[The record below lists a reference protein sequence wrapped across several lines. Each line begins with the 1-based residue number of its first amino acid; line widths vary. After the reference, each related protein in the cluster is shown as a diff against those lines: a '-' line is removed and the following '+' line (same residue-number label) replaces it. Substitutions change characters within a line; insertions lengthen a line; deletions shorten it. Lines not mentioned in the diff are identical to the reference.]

1 VSQENSNGLRAFE
14 TVGQFLE
21 EDSWYPQ
28 RLEDQYAYRVGF
40 AGSNGQLP
48 CFARVNVDIEQFV
61 FYVYAPVKVAEEAR
75 PQAAEFLTRANY
87 GMRIGN
93 FEMDYGD
100 GEVRYKSSL
109 DFEDAVLTAG
119 LVRNAIYPAVRM
131 MDDYLPGLLGV
142 IYGGKTPADAIA
154 EIEG

>member
-1 VSQENSNGLRAFE
+1 VSEENSNGLLGFE

-21 EDSWYPQ
+21 EDNWYPQ
-28 RLEDQYAYRVGF
+28 RVENRYAYRVGF
-40 AGSNGQLP
+40 SGGNGQLT
-48 CFARVNVDIEQFV
+48 CFAQVHVEIEQFV
-61 FYVYAPVKVAEEAR
+61 FYVYSPIKVPEDAR
-75 PQAAEFLTRANY
+75 PQVAEFLTRANY

-109 DFEDAVLTAG
+109 DFEGAVLNVE

-142 IYGGKTPADAIA
+142 VYGDKPPADAIA